1 MRGFLVKKL
10 TSVISISKLTNQYK
24 IFPLGDAAATIDMGN
39 TISEALNQKALA
51 MQQWLLTRPFE
62 GLKDCLVAYSSLTV
76 LYNPVI
82 IKKYYQPANTV
93 FAWVADRLQEAF
105 DKSVQTKQ
113 AIRDVIR
120 IPVCYEEPYATDLAS
135 LAQQKELTPQD
146 VVNLHTASIYNV
158 YMIGF
163 LPGFSYMGEVNE
175 QIAVPRK
182 QHPTA
187 VMSGSVGI
195 AGSQT
200 GVYPLNCPG
209 GWQIVGRTPL
219 KLFDPFVPEP
229 VKLQAGDRVQFYAI
243 TKHEFEE
250 YSAGV

>member
-1 MRGFLVKKL
+1 L
-10 TSVISISKLTNQYK
+10 TDQYK
-24 IFPLGDAAATIDMGN
+24 IFPLGDSAVTFDMGN

-51 MQQWLLTRPFE
+51 MQQWLHTHPFE

-82 IKKYYQPANTV
+82 IKKYYHPPATV
-93 FAWVADRLQEAF
+93 FSWVADQLQQAF
-105 DKSVQTKQ
+105 EK
-113 AIRDVIR
+113 AAPLNRAAGELLR
-120 IPVCYEEPYATDLAS
+120 IPVCYSAGYGPDLAT
-135 LAQQKELTPQD
+135 LAQQQQLSEQE
-146 VVNLHTASIYNV
+146 VVDLHTAPVYNV

-175 QIAVPRK
+175 KIAVPRK
-182 QHPTA
+182 QHPTP
-187 VMSGSVGI
+187 VMAGSVGI

-200 GVYPLNCPG
+200 GIYPLNSPG

-219 KLFDPFVPEP
+219 KLFDPFGPEP

-243 TKHEFEE
+243 TKEEFLS
-250 YSAGV
+250 Y